1 MKIALCQINP
11 TVGAINQNKKS
22 IFDWYHRAVDLG
34 ADLVVFPELSLIG
47 YPPQDLL
54 LRNRFIENAK
64 NALDEIAQKSTIPI
78 ILGNTMMED
87 NKLYNCAFFCEKGEI
102 ISHYKKR
109 LLPTYDV
116 FDEAR
121 YFTSGSEPCV
131 VKVSINGEN
140 VYLGLQICEDLWD
153 KNYSCDLVEE
163 LKAKGAEIIINLSAS
178 PYRVDRLLD
187 RCELI
192 QSKASDNRLSYVYC
206 NLVGAQDELIFD
218 GQSLAYNENGEL
230 IAQGK
235 AFEEEILLVDI
246 NNSQTIDLKDS
257 RREEKIYNALV
268 LGVKDYFNKT
278 GHSEAVIGL
287 SGGIDSSLT
296 ACIAVDALGIENV
309 HGVSMP
315 SKFSSQHSKDD
326 AKLLSENLGVDYR
339 TISIESIVSSFE
351 ESLKASYNGSEPGVA
366 EENIQARTR
375 GSIIMALSNKFN
387 WLVLSTG
394 NKTELAMGYC
404 TLYGDM
410 NGGLAVI
417 SDLSKT
423 DVYALSR
430 WVNEKAGFDC
440 IPINSIEKPPSA
452 ELAPN
457 QVDPFDYDV
466 VSPLV
471 TALIDN
477 QKSPSELI
485 KEGADPGLVKD
496 ISNRIRI
503 NEYKRRQAAPGL
515 RVTSKAFGIG
525 RRVPIVNQRSEEH
538 TSELQSPFY
547 IFNIIGFGPKTI
559 SS

>member
-1 MKIALCQINP
+1 MKITLCQINP

-192 QSKASDNRLSYVYC
+192 QSKASDNRLSYLYC

-235 AFEEEILLVDI
+235 AFEEEILMVDVK
-246 NNSQTIDLKDS
+246 NSQTIDLIDS

-268 LGVKDYFNKT
+268 LGVKDYFKKT
-278 GHSEAVIGL
+278 GHTEAVIGL

-351 ESLKASYNGSEPGVA
+351 ESLKTSYNGSELGVA
-366 EENIQARTR
+366 EENIQARAR

-410 NGGLAVI
+410 NGGLSVI

-525 RRVPIVNQRSEEH
+525 RRVPIVNQFD
-538 TSELQSPFY
+538 EL
-547 IFNIIGFGPKTI
+547 NND
-559 SS
+559 

>member
-11 TVGAINQNKKS
+11 TVGAINQNKKIILETYS
-22 IFDWYHRAVDLG
+22 RAIDLK
-34 ADLVVFPELSLIG
+34 ADVIVFPELAIIG

-54 LRNRFIENAK
+54 LRDRFIINAQ
-64 NALDEIAQKSTIPI
+64 NALNEIAQKSTIPV
-78 ILGNTMMED
+78 ILGNTLIEH
-87 NKLYNCAFFCEKGEI
+87 NKLYNCAFICENGEI
-102 ISHYKKR
+102 VSHYKKR

-116 FDEAR
+116 FDEDR
-121 YFTSGSEPCV
+121 YFSAGNKHCIVELAIDGKNT
-131 VKVSINGEN
+131 KI
-140 VYLGLQICEDLWD
+140 GLQICEDLWD
-153 KNYSCDLVEE
+153 KNYSCDLAKE
-163 LKAKGAEIIINLSAS
+163 LKESGAEIIINISAS
-178 PYRVDRLLD
+178 PYRVDKLLD

-192 QSKASDNRLSYVYC
+192 QTKAKDNSIPYIYC

-218 GQSLAYNENGEL
+218 GQSLAYNENGQL

-235 AFEEEILLVDI
+235 SFEEEIVMVDLSL
-246 NNSQTIDLKDS
+246 NKPMNLKVLQ
-257 RREEKIYNALV
+257 REEKIYNALV
-268 LGVKDYFNKT
+268 LGVKDYFKKT
-278 GHSEAVIGL
+278 NHSEAVIGL

-296 ACIAVDALGIENV
+296 ASIAVDALGKENV

-351 ESLKASYNGSEPGVA
+351 QSLKASYNGSESGVA
-366 EENIQARTR
+366 EENIQARAR

-423 DVYALSR
+423 DVYALSK
-430 WVNEKAGFDC
+430 WVNKNAGFER
-440 IPINSIEKPPSA
+440 IPFSSIEKPPSA
-452 ELAPN
+452 ELCLD
-457 QVDPFDYDV
+457 QVDPFDYNV

-471 TALIDN
+471 SALIDDE
-477 QKSPSELI
+477 KSPSELI
-485 KEGADPGLVKD
+485 KEGADPELVKD

-515 RVTSKAFGIG
+515 KVTSKAFGMG
-525 RRVPIVNQRSEEH
+525 RRVPIINQYD
-538 TSELQSPFY
+538 EL
-547 IFNIIGFGPKTI
+547 KHD
-559 SS
+559 

>member
-22 IFDWYHRAVDLG
+22 IFDWYHRAVDIG

-64 NALDEIAQKSTIPI
+64 NALDEIAKKSTIPI

-131 VKVSINGEN
+131 VKLSINGKN

-153 KNYSCDLVEE
+153 KNYSGDLVEE

-235 AFEEEILLVDI
+235 AFEEEILMVDI
-246 NNSQTIDLKDS
+246 KNSQTIDLKDS

-268 LGVKDYFNKT
+268 LGVKDYFKKT
-278 GHSEAVIGL
+278 GHIEAVIGL

-351 ESLKASYNGSEPGVA
+351 ESLRASYNGSEPGVA

-471 TALIDN
+471 TAMIEDE
-477 QKSPSELI
+477 KSPTELI
-485 KEGADPGLVKD
+485 EGGADPELVKD
-496 ISNRIRI
+496 ISRRIRI

-525 RRVPIVNQRSEEH
+525 RRVPIVNQFD
-538 TSELQSPFY
+538 EL
-547 IFNIIGFGPKTI
+547 NND
-559 SS
+559 

>member
-11 TVGAINQNKKS
+11 TVGAINQNKK
-22 IFDWYHRAVDLG
+22 IILETYNRAIDLE
-34 ADLVVFPELSLIG
+34 ADVIVFPELAIIG

-54 LRNRFIENAK
+54 LRDRFIINAQ
-64 NALDEIAQKSTIPI
+64 NALNEIAQKSTIPV
-78 ILGNTMMED
+78 ILGNTLIEH
-87 NKLYNCAFFCEKGEI
+87 NKLYNCAFICENGEI
-102 ISHYKKR
+102 VSHYKKR

-121 YFTSGSEPCV
+121 YFAAGNKHCIVELAIDGKNT
-131 VKVSINGEN
+131 KI
-140 VYLGLQICEDLWD
+140 GLQICEDLWD
-153 KNYSCDLVEE
+153 KNYSCDLAKE
-163 LKAKGAEIIINLSAS
+163 LKESGAEIIINISAS
-178 PYRVDRLLD
+178 PYRVDKLLD

-192 QSKASDNRLSYVYC
+192 QTKAKDNSIPYIYC
-206 NLVGAQDELIFD
+206 NLIGAQDELIFD
-218 GQSLAYNENGEL
+218 GQSLAYNENGQL

-235 AFEEEILLVDI
+235 SFEEEIVMVDFSL
-246 NNSQTIDLKDS
+246 NKPMNLKVLQ
-257 RREEKIYNALV
+257 REEKIYNALV
-268 LGVKDYFNKT
+268 LGVKDYFKKT
-278 GHSEAVIGL
+278 NHSEAVIGL

-296 ACIAVDALGIENV
+296 ASIAVDALGKENV

-351 ESLKASYNGSEPGVA
+351 QSLKASYNGSESGVA
-366 EENIQARTR
+366 EENIQARAR

-423 DVYALSR
+423 DVYALSK
-430 WVNEKAGFDC
+430 WVNKNAGFER
-440 IPINSIEKPPSA
+440 IPLSSIEKPPSA
-452 ELAPN
+452 ELRPE

-471 TALIDN
+471 SSLIDDE
-477 QKSPSELI
+477 KSPSELI
-485 KEGADPGLVKD
+485 KEGADPELVKD
-496 ISNRIRI
+496 ISSRIRI

-515 RVTSKAFGIG
+515 KVTSKAFGMG
-525 RRVPIVNQRSEEH
+525 RRVPIINQYD
-538 TSELQSPFY
+538 EL
-547 IFNIIGFGPKTI
+547 KHD
-559 SS
+559 

>member
-235 AFEEEILLVDI
+235 AFEEEILMVDI
-246 NNSQTIDLKDS
+246 KNSQTIDLKDS

-496 ISNRIRI
+496 SSNRIRI

-515 RVTSKAFGIG
+515 KVTSKAFGMG
-525 RRVPIVNQRSEEH
+525 RRVPIINQYD
-538 TSELQSPFY
+538 EL
-547 IFNIIGFGPKTI
+547 KHD
-559 SS
+559 

>member
-246 NNSQTIDLKDS
+246 KNSQTIDLKDS

-296 ACIAVDALGIENV
+296 ACIAVDALGKENV

-515 RVTSKAFGIG
+515 KVTSKAFGMG
-525 RRVPIVNQRSEEH
+525 RRVPIINQYD
-538 TSELQSPFY
+538 EL
-547 IFNIIGFGPKTI
+547 KHD
-559 SS
+559 

>member
-11 TVGAINQNKKS
+11 TVGAINQNKKIILETYS
-22 IFDWYHRAVDLG
+22 RAIDLK
-34 ADLVVFPELSLIG
+34 ADVIVFPELAIIG

-54 LRNRFIENAK
+54 LRDRFIINAQ
-64 NALDEIAQKSTIPI
+64 NALNEIAQKSTIPV
-78 ILGNTMMED
+78 ILGNTLIEH
-87 NKLYNCAFFCEKGEI
+87 NKLYNCAFICENGEI
-102 ISHYKKR
+102 VSHYKKR

-121 YFTSGSEPCV
+121 YFAAGNKHCIVELAIDGKNT
-131 VKVSINGEN
+131 KI
-140 VYLGLQICEDLWD
+140 GLQICEDLWD
-153 KNYSCDLVEE
+153 KNYSCDLAKE
-163 LKAKGAEIIINLSAS
+163 LKESGAEIIINISAS
-178 PYRVDRLLD
+178 PYRVDKLLD

-192 QSKASDNRLSYVYC
+192 QTKAKDNSIPYIYC

-218 GQSLAYNENGEL
+218 GQSLAYNENGQL

-235 AFEEEILLVDI
+235 SFEEEIVMVDLSL
-246 NNSQTIDLKDS
+246 NKPMNLKVVQ
-257 RREEKIYNALV
+257 REEKIYNALV
-268 LGVKDYFNKT
+268 LGVKDYFKKT
-278 GHSEAVIGL
+278 NHSEAVIGL

-296 ACIAVDALGIENV
+296 ASIAVDALGKENV

-351 ESLKASYNGSEPGVA
+351 QSLKASYNGSESGVA
-366 EENIQARTR
+366 EENIQARAR

-423 DVYALSR
+423 DVYALSK
-430 WVNEKAGFDC
+430 WVNKNAGFER
-440 IPINSIEKPPSA
+440 IPLSSIEKPPSA
-452 ELAPN
+452 ELRPE

-471 TALIDN
+471 SSLIDDE
-477 QKSPSELI
+477 KSPSELI
-485 KEGADPGLVKD
+485 KEGADPELVKD
-496 ISNRIRI
+496 ISSRIRI

-515 RVTSKAFGIG
+515 KVTSKAFGMG
-525 RRVPIVNQRSEEH
+525 RRVPIINQYD
-538 TSELQSPFY
+538 EL
-547 IFNIIGFGPKTI
+547 KHD
-559 SS
+559 

>member
-22 IFDWYHRAVDLG
+22 IFDWYHRAVDIG

-64 NALDEIAQKSTIPI
+64 NALDEIAKKSTIPI

-131 VKVSINGEN
+131 VKLSINGEN

-153 KNYSCDLVEE
+153 KNYSGDLVEE

-235 AFEEEILLVDI
+235 AFEEEILMVDI
-246 NNSQTIDLKDS
+246 KNSQTIDLKDS

-268 LGVKDYFNKT
+268 LGVKDYFKKT
-278 GHSEAVIGL
+278 GHTEAVIGL

-309 HGVSMP
+309 HGVLMP

-471 TALIDN
+471 TAMIEDE
-477 QKSPSELI
+477 KSPTELI
-485 KEGADPGLVKD
+485 EGGADPELVKD
-496 ISNRIRI
+496 ISRRIRI

-525 RRVPIVNQRSEEH
+525 RRVPIVNQFD
-538 TSELQSPFY
+538 EL
-547 IFNIIGFGPKTI
+547 NND
-559 SS
+559 